1 MTLAHKVVENAYEP
15 PAGASRAAPRKA
27 LFDKAASYTAAREVQ
42 AAGVY
47 PYYAPI
53 EESTTSEVRIGGR
66 WKIMLGSNNY
76 LGLTHHPEVLAA
88 CERALHK
95 YGSGSTGSRLLNG
108 TLDLHEELEHRLARL
123 FRKEAA
129 LVFTTGFQVS
139 LGVIATLVGRGD
151 HAYLDKLD
159 HACIVDGARL
169 ALGEIHRYAHNDV
182 AQLERQLAAAPA
194 EAGKLVVTDGVFSME
209 GTIAD
214 LPGVCEAARRH
225 GAAVLVDDAHALGV
239 LGEDGSGTAR
249 HYGLEDQVD
258 MVMATFSKSLASVGG
273 VVAGPEDV
281 LHYLR
286 HNARALIFTAS
297 MPPASVA
304 GTLAALDV
312 MAKEPERRAR
322 LWANTRRMSEG
333 LRQAGLD
340 AGRGETPII
349 PVVVGGLPRTLKI
362 WRLLFDAGVFV
373 HPVVPPAV
381 PPNECKIRL
390 SMTAEHTF
398 EQIDRVVEAF
408 AEADGRVPA

>member
-15 PAGASRAAPRKA
+15 PAPAPRPAPRKT

-66 WKIMLGSNNY
+66 WKVMLGSNNY
-76 LGLTHHPEVLAA
+76 LGLTHHPDVLAA

-151 HAYLDKLD
+151 HAFLDKLD

-182 AQLERQLAAAPA
+182 AQLERQLAAAPP

-214 LPGVCEAARRH
+214 LPGVTEVARRY

-249 HYGLEDQVD
+249 HFGLDGEVD

-273 VVAGPEDV
+273 VVAGPEDA

-286 HNARALIFTAS
+286 HHARALIFTAS

-304 GTLAALDV
+304 GTLAALDI

-322 LWANTRRMSEG
+322 LWANTRRMSDG
-333 LRQAGLD
+333 LRAAGLH
-340 AGRGETPII
+340 AGPGETPII

-362 WRLLFDAGVFV
+362 WRFLFDAGVFV

-398 EQIDRVVEAF
+398 EQIDRVVDAF
-408 AEADGRVPA
+408 AEAVRRVPA

>member
-1 MTLAHKVVENAYEP
+1 VTLAHKMVEGPYEP
-15 PAGASRAAPRKA
+15 GTPGAPRKT

-47 PYYAPI
+47 PYFAAI
-53 EESTTSEVRIGGR
+53 EASTTSEVRIGGA

-76 LGLTHHPEVLAA
+76 LGLTHHPDVLAA
-88 CERALHK
+88 CQAALHK

-108 TLDLHEELEHRLARL
+108 TIDLHNELEDRLAKL
-123 FRKEAA
+123 LRKEAA

-169 ALGEIHRYAHNDV
+169 ALGEVHRYAHNDM
-182 AQLERQLAAAPA
+182 AQLERQLAATPA

-214 LPGVCEAARRH
+214 LPSIAAVARRH

-239 LGEDGSGTAR
+239 LGDDGSGTAR
-249 HYGLEDQVD
+249 HFEIDDQID
-258 MVMATFSKSLASVGG
+258 LVMATFSKSLASVGG
-273 VVAGPEDV
+273 VVAGPEDA

-286 HNARALIFTAS
+286 HHARALIFTAS
-297 MPPASVA
+297 MPPASTA

-312 MAKEPERRAR
+312 MAKEPERRTR
-322 LWANTRRMSEG
+322 LWANTRHMAEG
-333 LRQAGLD
+333 LRSVGLNPD
-340 AGRGETPII
+340 AEPAGRRRRAAAHAPHLAV
-349 PVVVGGLPRTLKI
+349 PVRRGGLRAS
-362 WRLLFDAGVFV
+362 RR
-373 HPVVPPAV
+373 PA
-381 PPNECKIRL
+381 RR
-390 SMTAEHTF
+390 A
-398 EQIDRVVEAF
+398 A
-408 AEADGRVPA
+408 

>member
-1 MTLAHKVVENAYEP
+1 MTLAHKLVEGSY
-15 PAGASRAAPRKA
+15 ASGVPDAPRKT
-27 LFDKAASYTAAREVQ
+27 LFDKAAAYTAAREVQ

-53 EESTTSEVRIGGR
+53 EESTTSEVRIGGQ
-66 WKIMLGSNNY
+66 WKVMLGSNNY
-76 LGLTHHPEVLAA
+76 LGLTHHPDVLAA
-88 CERALHK
+88 CERALRK

-108 TLDLHEELEHRLARL
+108 TIDLHETLEDRLAKL
-123 FRKEAA
+123 MRKEAA

-151 HAYLDKLD
+151 HAFLDKLD

-182 AQLERQLAAAPA
+182 AQLERQLAAAPPD
-194 EAGKLVVTDGVFSME
+194 AGKLVVTDGVFSME

-214 LPGVCEAARRH
+214 LPGVAATARKH

-249 HYGLEDQVD
+249 HFEMDDQVD
-258 MVMATFSKSLASVGG
+258 LVMATFSKSLASVGG

-286 HNARALIFTAS
+286 HHARALIFTAS
-297 MPPASVA
+297 MPPSSTA

-312 MAKEPERRAR
+312 MAKEPERRTR
-322 LWANTRRMSEG
+322 LWANTRRMADG
-333 LRQAGLD
+333 LAAVGL
-340 AGRGETPII
+340 APGHAETPIL
-349 PVVVGGLPRTLKI
+349 PVVVGALPRTLRI
-362 WRLLFDAGVFV
+362 WRHLFDAGVFV

-381 PPNECKIRL
+381 PPNDCRIRL

-408 AEADGRVPA
+408 AEAVRRVPA